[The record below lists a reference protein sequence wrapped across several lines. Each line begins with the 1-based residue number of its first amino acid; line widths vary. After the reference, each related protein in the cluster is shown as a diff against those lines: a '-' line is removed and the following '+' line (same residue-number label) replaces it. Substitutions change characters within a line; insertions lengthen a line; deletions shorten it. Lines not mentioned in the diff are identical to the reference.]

1 MKKIIFILAISGLFI
16 SCKKDKSTPSIK
28 PLDATGTWTLYSSVS
43 TFFTIGTVTADTY
56 PCMKSN
62 ELTFKSDSSYTAG
75 YTGINPCYVTP
86 TQNVGAVIIGSPAN
100 PSTTGTWHRNG
111 NDIFIKTD
119 HYVITN
125 VNNQLILTATFNFT
139 VSGTSYTTT
148 EVFHKF

>member
-1 MKKIIFILAISGLFI
+1 MKKILFILAIVTLFI
-16 SCKKDKSTPSIK
+16 SCKKDKPAQPT
-28 PLDATGTWTLYSSVS
+28 PLDATGAWNLYSSVS

-62 ELTFKSDSSYTAG
+62 VLIFKSDSTYSAAF
-75 YTGINPCYVTP
+75 TGTGPCYVTP
-86 TQNVGAVIIGSPAN
+86 TQGVGAVTIGSPAQQ
-100 PSTTGTWHRNG
+100 PTAGTWRRNG
-111 NDIFIKTD
+111 NDIYIKTD